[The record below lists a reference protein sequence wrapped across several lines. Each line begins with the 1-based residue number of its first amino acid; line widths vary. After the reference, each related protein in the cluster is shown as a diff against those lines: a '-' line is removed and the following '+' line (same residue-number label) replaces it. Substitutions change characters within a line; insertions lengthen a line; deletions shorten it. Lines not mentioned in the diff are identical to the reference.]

1 MAIKKF
7 QWDVENIDQKA
18 NVVRPAIP
26 QDRSR
31 DGRPTWSPGELP
43 QGGYQPIWTFQGGNS
58 KDSPTTAN
66 RTINQFRKFNG
77 GKM

>member
-7 QWDVENIDQKA
+7 KWDVENTDQKA

>member
-7 QWDVENIDQKA
+7 QWDVENTHQKA
-18 NVVRPAIP
+18 TVVRPALP
-26 QDRSR
+26 QDRTR

-58 KDSPTTAN
+58 KDAPTTAN
-66 RTINQFRKFNG
+66 YTKNKVRKFNG